1 MRYLKYL
8 NGRKTLINLYKSINR
23 LLLEYGC
30 VLFLIKTLLKKFN
43 MMLHTGALYNTS
55 KEKLLQELSWEML
68 SDRRKYNQLLL
79 FFQNTA

>member
-30 VLFLIKTLLKKFN
+30 VIFDNCTVSDKNSI
-43 MMLHTGALYNTS
+43 
-55 KEKLLQELSWEML
+55 EKVQYDAAYWSPL
-68 SDRRKYNQLLL
+68 
-79 FFQNTA
+79 